1 MTLHPLAYAR
11 EAERCEHLARL
22 ALAHDRGAVREAAR
36 LRKLARVM
44 KARAEGGL

>member
-22 ALAHDRGAVREAAR
+22 ELAHDRGAVRYAAR
-36 LRKLARVM
+36 LRKLARIM
-44 KARAEGGL
+44 KARAEAGL

>member
-22 ALAHDRGAVREAAR
+22 ALANDRGAVNEAKR
-36 LRKLARVM
+36 MRRLARIM
-44 KARAEGGL
+44 RQRAEGGS

>member
-22 ALAHDRGAVREAAR
+22 ALAHDRSAVSEAKR
-36 LRKLARVM
+36 MRRLARVM
-44 KARAEGGL
+44 KQKAEGSL